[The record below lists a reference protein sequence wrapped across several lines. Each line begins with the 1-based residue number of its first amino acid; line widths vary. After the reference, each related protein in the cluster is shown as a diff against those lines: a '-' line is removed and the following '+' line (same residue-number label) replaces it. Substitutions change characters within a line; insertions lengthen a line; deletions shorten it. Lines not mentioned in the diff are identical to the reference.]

1 MDVTWQGLF
10 WEQLIQ
16 DLIGWAVLA
25 GLYLVFSIVCIIAI
39 WWTHKY

>member
-1 MDVTWQGLF
+1 MTWKEAFL
-10 WEQLIQ
+10 EQLIE

-25 GLYLVFSIVCIIAI
+25 GLLLIFSIVCIIAI